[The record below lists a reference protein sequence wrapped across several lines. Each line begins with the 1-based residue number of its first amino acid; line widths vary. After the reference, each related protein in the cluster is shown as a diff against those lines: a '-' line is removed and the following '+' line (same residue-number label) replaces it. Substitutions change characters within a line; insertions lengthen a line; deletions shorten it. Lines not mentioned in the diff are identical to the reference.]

1 MDDNLEGKIIVNP
14 INKLIVGMF
23 TIISCVTFF
32 LAILYY
38 DAGNTSFS
46 IVLLL
51 VGLGM
56 LFFMYFL
63 QIYRKPSE
71 IEITREG
78 FVLKFRHS
86 KPIFVRYGEVKWITS
101 LKKGD
106 VGCGT
111 IGVIG
116 RFQYDLEHGV
126 CVDLRSAYVFYT
138 GERPK
143 DFP

>member
-1 MDDNLEGKIIVNP
+1 
-14 INKLIVGMF
+14 
-23 TIISCVTFF
+23 
-32 LAILYY
+32 
-38 DAGNTSFS
+38 
-46 IVLLL
+46 
-51 VGLGM
+51 M

-71 IEITREG
+71 VEITREG

-86 KPIFVRYGEVKWITS
+86 KPIFVRYSEVKWITS

-116 RFQYDLEHGV
+116 KGAQLAAVPIDAAYDSVFGSGQKWGV
-126 CVDLRSAYVFYT
+126 MGQTIDDLARQT
-138 GERPK
+138 GLQISP
-143 DFP
+143 DWIAPPGVQW